1 MGDYTVTRLRRN
13 RNRWGCALSVEKSS
27 AAKNAAQ
34 NPGNCLR
41 NTPKLARGGHF
52 SGTFCRHMPLNH
64 NWRSQTYKHNEV
76 EMKKA
81 TQRLVWG
88 WGIAA
93 ALVAGSASAA
103 SWQDQLS
110 SAASQLSQQ
119 NSGTTTTSNT
129 QNGGLSLSS
138 LSGLLNGGDK
148 AVSANSMTNAAGVM
162 EYCVQ
167 HNVVDNN
174 VKSVKDQVLSKL
186 GLSSTTAQ
194 QQKTDYQQGLQ
205 GLLNTGNGQQ
215 LNLQSLSNSP
225 MGEKL
230 KTKACDVVL
239 KQGKKYIGM

>member
-1 MGDYTVTRLRRN
+1 MN
-13 RNRWGCALSVEKSS
+13 
-27 AAKNAAQ
+27 
-34 NPGNCLR
+34 
-41 NTPKLARGGHF
+41 
-52 SGTFCRHMPLNH
+52 
-64 NWRSQTYKHNEV
+64 
-76 EMKKA
+76 KA
-81 TQRLVWG
+81 TQRTILG
-88 WGIAA
+88 MGFS
-93 ALVAGSASAA
+93 ALLLAGSASAA

-119 NSGTTTTSNT
+119 NNSNSNSNT
-129 QNGGLSLSS
+129 SATNSTAQNGGLSLGS
-138 LSGLLNGGDK
+138 LTGLLNGSDK

-162 EYCVQ
+162 QYCVQ

-174 VKSVKDQVLSKL
+174 VKSVKAQVLDKL
-186 GLSSTTAQ
+186 GLSTQTAQ
-194 QQKTDYQQGLQ
+194 TQSTDYQQGIA

>member
-1 MGDYTVTRLRRN
+1 MSKLMQRGVWA
-13 RNRWGCALSVEKSS
+13 WG
-27 AAKNAAQ
+27 
-34 NPGNCLR
+34 
-41 NTPKLARGGHF
+41 
-52 SGTFCRHMPLNH
+52 M
-64 NWRSQTYKHNEV
+64 
-76 EMKKA
+76 
-81 TQRLVWG
+81 
-88 WGIAA
+88 AA

-119 NSGTTTTSNT
+119 QNSNTTSSNGA
-129 QNGGLSLSS
+129 QSGGLSLST
-138 LSGLLNGGDK
+138 LTGLLNGGDK
-148 AVSANSMTNAAGVM
+148 AVSASNMTNAAGVM

-174 VKSVKDQVLSKL
+174 VKSVKEQVLSKL
-186 GLSSTTAQ
+186 GLSTPAAHE
-194 QQKTDYQQGLQ
+194 QKTDYQQGIA

>member
-1 MGDYTVTRLRRN
+1 MNKAMQRSVWA
-13 RNRWGCALSVEKSS
+13 WGV
-27 AAKNAAQ
+27 
-34 NPGNCLR
+34 
-41 NTPKLARGGHF
+41 
-52 SGTFCRHMPLNH
+52 
-64 NWRSQTYKHNEV
+64 
-76 EMKKA
+76 
-81 TQRLVWG
+81 
-88 WGIAA
+88 AA

-119 NSGTTTTSNT
+119 QNSSSATTAGSA

-148 AVSANSMTNAAGVM
+148 AVSASSMTNAAGVM
-162 EYCVQ
+162 EYCLQ

-174 VKSVKDQVLSKL
+174 VKSVKEQVLDKL
-186 GLSSTTAQ
+186 GLSSPAAQ
-194 QQKTDYQQGLQ
+194 QQKTDYQQGIA

>member
-1 MGDYTVTRLRRN
+1 
-13 RNRWGCALSVEKSS
+13 
-27 AAKNAAQ
+27 
-34 NPGNCLR
+34 
-41 NTPKLARGGHF
+41 
-52 SGTFCRHMPLNH
+52 
-64 NWRSQTYKHNEV
+64 
-76 EMKKA
+76 MKQA
-81 TQRLVWG
+81 TQRMMWG

-93 ALVAGSASAA
+93 ALMAGSASAA

-119 NSGTTTTSNT
+119 NSSSGTATSSA
-129 QNGGLSLSS
+129 QNGGLSLST
-138 LSGLLNGGDK
+138 LTGLLNGGDK

-162 EYCVQ
+162 QYCVQ

-174 VKSVKDQVLSKL
+174 VKSVKEQVLNKL

-194 QQKTDYQQGLQ
+194 EQKTDYQQGLA

>member
-1 MGDYTVTRLRRN
+1 
-13 RNRWGCALSVEKSS
+13 
-27 AAKNAAQ
+27 
-34 NPGNCLR
+34 
-41 NTPKLARGGHF
+41 
-52 SGTFCRHMPLNH
+52 
-64 NWRSQTYKHNEV
+64 
-76 EMKKA
+76 MKKA

-119 NSGTTTTSNT
+119 NSGNTTTSNT

-174 VKSVKDQVLSKL
+174 VKSVKDQVLNKL

-194 QQKTDYQQGLQ
+194 QQKTDYQQGIQ

>member
-1 MGDYTVTRLRRN
+1 MTKT
-13 RNRWGCALSVEKSS
+13 
-27 AAKNAAQ
+27 
-34 NPGNCLR
+34 
-41 NTPKLARGGHF
+41 
-52 SGTFCRHMPLNH
+52 
-64 NWRSQTYKHNEV
+64 
-76 EMKKA
+76 
-81 TQRLVWG
+81 TQRVIWG

-93 ALVAGSASAA
+93 LLVASSASAA

-119 NSGTTTTSNT
+119 NSSTSGTSSE
-129 QNGGLSLSS
+129 GMSLSS
-138 LSGLLNGGDK
+138 ITGLLNGGDK

-162 EYCVQ
+162 QYCVE
-167 HNVVDNN
+167 HNVVKNN
-174 VKSVKDQVLSKL
+174 VQSVKDQVLGKL

-194 QQKTDYQQGLQ
+194 EQKTDYQQGLQ

-215 LNLQSLSNSP
+215 LNLESLSNST

>member
-1 MGDYTVTRLRRN
+1 
-13 RNRWGCALSVEKSS
+13 
-27 AAKNAAQ
+27 
-34 NPGNCLR
+34 
-41 NTPKLARGGHF
+41 
-52 SGTFCRHMPLNH
+52 
-64 NWRSQTYKHNEV
+64 
-76 EMKKA
+76 MKV
-81 TQRLVWG
+81 QRMIWG

-93 ALVAGSASAA
+93 AMVAGSASAA

-119 NSGTTTTSNT
+119 NNSTSNT
-129 QNGGLSLSS
+129 GTNTAPNSGLSLSS
-138 LSGLLNGGDK
+138 LTGLLNGGDK

-162 EYCVQ
+162 SYCVQ

-174 VKSVKDQVLSKL
+174 VSSVKDQVLSKL
-186 GLSSTTAQ
+186 GLSSPTAQ
-194 QQKTDYQQGLQ
+194 AQKTDYQQGLQ

-215 LNLQSLSNSP
+215 LNLQSLSSSP

>member
-1 MGDYTVTRLRRN
+1 MNICNTFITAPAMLRYRLI
-13 RNRWGCALSVEKSS
+13 WLPTESSDSPPSPLSRSELSHS
-27 AAKNAAQ
+27 IFLLA
-34 NPGNCLR
+34 
-41 NTPKLARGGHF
+41 KLAQQLTARRLNINEGKMNKTTLSTILGMGF
-52 SGTFCRHMPLNH
+52 S
-64 NWRSQTYKHNEV
+64 
-76 EMKKA
+76 
-81 TQRLVWG
+81 
-88 WGIAA
+88 
-93 ALVAGSASAA
+93 ALLLAGSASAA

-119 NSGTTTTSNT
+119 NNSNT
-129 QNGGLSLSS
+129 SATNSTAQNGGLSLGS
-138 LSGLLNGGDK
+138 LTGLLNGGDK

-162 EYCVQ
+162 QYCVQ

-174 VKSVKDQVLSKL
+174 VKSVKEQVLDKL
-186 GLSSTTAQ
+186 GLSTQTAQ
-194 QQKTDYQQGLQ
+194 TQNTDYQQGIA

>member
-1 MGDYTVTRLRRN
+1 MQRGIWA
-13 RNRWGCALSVEKSS
+13 WG
-27 AAKNAAQ
+27 
-34 NPGNCLR
+34 
-41 NTPKLARGGHF
+41 
-52 SGTFCRHMPLNH
+52 M
-64 NWRSQTYKHNEV
+64 
-76 EMKKA
+76 
-81 TQRLVWG
+81 
-88 WGIAA
+88 AA

-119 NSGTTTTSNT
+119 QNSNTTSSNGA
-129 QNGGLSLSS
+129 QSGGLSLST
-138 LSGLLNGGDK
+138 LTGLLNGGDK
-148 AVSANSMTNAAGVM
+148 AVSASNMTNAAGVM

-174 VKSVKDQVLSKL
+174 VKSVKEQVLSKL
-186 GLSSTTAQ
+186 GLSTPAAQ
-194 QQKTDYQQGLQ
+194 EQKTDYQQGIA

>member
-1 MGDYTVTRLRRN
+1 MQRGVWA
-13 RNRWGCALSVEKSS
+13 WG
-27 AAKNAAQ
+27 
-34 NPGNCLR
+34 
-41 NTPKLARGGHF
+41 
-52 SGTFCRHMPLNH
+52 M
-64 NWRSQTYKHNEV
+64 
-76 EMKKA
+76 
-81 TQRLVWG
+81 
-88 WGIAA
+88 AA

-119 NSGTTTTSNT
+119 QNSNTTSSNGA
-129 QNGGLSLSS
+129 QSGGLSLST
-138 LSGLLNGGDK
+138 LTGLLNGGDK
-148 AVSANSMTNAAGVM
+148 AVSASNMTNAAGVM

-174 VKSVKDQVLSKL
+174 VKSVKEQVLSKL
-186 GLSSTTAQ
+186 GLSTPAAQ
-194 QQKTDYQQGLQ
+194 EQKTDYQQGIA

>member
-1 MGDYTVTRLRRN
+1 MKVQRTFL
-13 RNRWGCALSVEKSS
+13 AL
-27 AAKNAAQ
+27 
-34 NPGNCLR
+34 
-41 NTPKLARGGHF
+41 
-52 SGTFCRHMPLNH
+52 
-64 NWRSQTYKHNEV
+64 
-76 EMKKA
+76 
-81 TQRLVWG
+81 
-88 WGIAA
+88 GIAA
-93 ALVAGSASAA
+93 TMLAGSASAA
-103 SWQDQLS
+103 SWQDQLN

-119 NSGTTTTSNT
+119 NNSTTSTSSNA
-129 QNGGLSLSS
+129 QNGGLSLST
-138 LSGLLNGGDK
+138 LTGLLNGGDK

-162 EYCVQ
+162 SYCVQ

-186 GLSSTTAQ
+186 GLSSPTAQ
-194 QQKTDYQQGLQ
+194 EQKTDYQQGLQ

>member
-1 MGDYTVTRLRRN
+1 MKLQRMI
-13 RNRWGCALSVEKSS
+13 WGC
-27 AAKNAAQ
+27 
-34 NPGNCLR
+34 
-41 NTPKLARGGHF
+41 
-52 SGTFCRHMPLNH
+52 
-64 NWRSQTYKHNEV
+64 
-76 EMKKA
+76 
-81 TQRLVWG
+81 
-88 WGIAA
+88 GIAA

-119 NSGTTTTSNT
+119 NSSTAGSANA

-138 LSGLLNGGDK
+138 VTGLLNGGDK

-162 EYCVQ
+162 SYCVQ

-174 VKSVKDQVLSKL
+174 VTSVKDQVLSKL
-186 GLSSTTAQ
+186 GLSSPDAQ
-194 QQKTDYQQGLQ
+194 AQKTDYQQGVQ

-215 LNLQSLSNSP
+215 LNLQSLSSSP

>member
-1 MGDYTVTRLRRN
+1 MN
-13 RNRWGCALSVEKSS
+13 KSMQRGVWACGM
-27 AAKNAAQ
+27 AA
-34 NPGNCLR
+34 
-41 NTPKLARGGHF
+41 
-52 SGTFCRHMPLNH
+52 
-64 NWRSQTYKHNEV
+64 V
-76 EMKKA
+76 
-81 TQRLVWG
+81 
-88 WGIAA
+88 
-93 ALVAGSASAA
+93 LVAGSASAA

-119 NSGTTTTSNT
+119 QNSNTTSSNGA
-129 QNGGLSLSS
+129 QSGGLSLST
-138 LSGLLNGGDK
+138 LTGLLNGGDK
-148 AVSANSMTNAAGVM
+148 AVSASNMTNAAGVM

-174 VKSVKDQVLSKL
+174 VKSVKEQVLSKL
-186 GLSSTTAQ
+186 GLSTPAAQ
-194 QQKTDYQQGLQ
+194 EQKTDYQQGIA